1 MDEFMQAL
9 GSWGVAPFSVLL
21 VAAILYWL
29 LVILGALDIDLLHL
43 HISGHGDGAGDGH
56 GGSDPHPGPLSGFLE
71 FLSVGK
77 VPLTVILSLLVFIG
91 WFAAMGLALI
101 LALPWPLVFAGGLA
115 LAIPAT
121 GYVCRPLRAV
131 FSALHHGVEAGI
143 SLLGREARI
152 TSVTC
157 DASFG
162 TATCDVGEAEVLLR
176 VLASRPEL
184 VFHRDDVVVIADHD
198 AERDVYLVGPAT
210 YRTDLR
216 EPEGTARPADPA
228 MPVRPLSEPLPES
241 PAQASQTS
249 PTRQRLPQ

>member
-1 MDEFMQAL
+1 MDEFLHAL

-43 HISGHGDGAGDGH
+43 HIGAHGDGTGDGH
-56 GGSDPHPGPLSGFLE
+56 VDSDPHPGPLSGFLE
-71 FLSVGK
+71 FLSIGK
-77 VPLTVILSLLVFIG
+77 VPLTVILSLLVFVG
-91 WFAAMGLALI
+91 WSASMCLALP

-115 LAIPAT
+115 VAIPVT
-121 GYVCRPLRAV
+121 GFVCRPLRAV
-131 FSALHHGVEAGI
+131 FTALDHGVDAGI

-152 TSVTC
+152 TSAVC

-198 AERDVYLVGPAT
+198 ADRDVYLVGPAA
-210 YRTDLR
+210 YRTTLP
-216 EPEGTARPADPA
+216 EPERTVRPADPLVPA
-228 MPVRPLSEPLPES
+228 LPEP
-241 PAQASQTS
+241 PAPTSQTS
-249 PTRQRLPQ
+249 PSRQRLPQ

>member
-1 MDEFMQAL
+1 MDEFLHAL

-43 HISGHGDGAGDGH
+43 HIGHGDGAGDGH
-56 GGSDPHPGPLSGFLE
+56 GGSDSHSGPLSGFLE
-71 FLSVGK
+71 FLSIGK
-77 VPLTVILSLLVFIG
+77 VPLTVILSLLVFVG
-91 WFAAMGLALI
+91 WSASMCLALP

-115 LAIPAT
+115 VAIPVT
-121 GYVCRPLRAV
+121 GLVCRPLRAV
-131 FSALHHGVEAGI
+131 FTALDHGVDAGI

-152 TSVTC
+152 TSAVC

-198 AERDVYLVGPAT
+198 AERDVYLVGPAA
-210 YRTDLR
+210 YRMAQ
-216 EPEGTARPADPA
+216 PEAQSTGRPADPVIPA
-228 MPVRPLSEPLPES
+228 LLEP
-241 PAQASQTS
+241 PADAPAPATSQTS